1 MSSSN
6 ALMVSGDR
14 PDVRYA
20 GAEISSVMQLM
31 RDDLV
36 LWFEEQFMRV
46 EGALS
51 AHFQLGGRPPRTL
64 VHALQDIY
72 GQAGSFGYPLAGR
85 LARSMHRW
93 LELEGPVRNAVLAA
107 HLDAMRIILRDNL
120 QGDEHAVANTLAETL
135 EEAFGAVQ
143 AENLT

>member
-1 MSSSN
+1 MSNST
-6 ALMVSGDR
+6 AVMVAGKR
-14 PDVRYA
+14 PDVSHA
-20 GAEISSVMQLM
+20 GAEIGSVMQLM
-31 RDDLV
+31 REDLA

-64 VHALQDIY
+64 VHTLQDIY
-72 GQAGSFGYPLAGR
+72 GQAGGFGYPLAGR

-93 LELEGPVRNAVLAA
+93 LDLNGPVRNAVLAA
-107 HLDAMRIILRDNL
+107 HLDAMRVILRDDM
-120 QGDEHAVANTLAETL
+120 QGEEHAVANALAETL

-143 AENLT
+143 AENSA